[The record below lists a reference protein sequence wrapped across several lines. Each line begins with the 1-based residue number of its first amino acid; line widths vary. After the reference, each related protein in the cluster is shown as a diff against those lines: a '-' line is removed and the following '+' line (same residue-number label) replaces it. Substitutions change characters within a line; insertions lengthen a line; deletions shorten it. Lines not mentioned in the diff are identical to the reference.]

1 MLIAT
6 TFHNNQ
12 VTNQTPWVTQLN
24 VNEWSPKRA
33 VTFPK
38 QFVFGSFKSPEEL
51 FPIISGSP
59 QEPCNFCILPQR
71 KAQSQIPQ
79 NNTRSASHFQNL
91 LTLLYNRNKIKASER
106 TIRLLFR
113 AQGRTG
119 SAGGLEK
126 IRTPDP
132 RWVFITCLST
142 WHLAEPN
149 FKDKCYWSGRA
160 DKGKHISKIAQKV
173 SLASLFF
180 WFRRRLLSR
189 LRNKSYRFPVLARR
203 DSAAKSWAPDF
214 KPLTL
219 LPGCLKILNALFW
232 TFHWVLCHSKLHNP
246 CPPKR

>member
-6 TFHNNQ
+6 TFHNYQ
-12 VTNQTPWVTQLN
+12 VTNQTPRVTQLN
-24 VNEWSPKRA
+24 VNEWSPKGA

-38 QFVFGSFKSPEEL
+38 QFAFGSFKTLEEL

-91 LTLLYNRNKIKASER
+91 LTLLYNRNKIKASNR

-132 RWVFITCLST
+132 HWVFITCLST
-142 WHLAEPN
+142 WHSAEPN
-149 FKDKCYWSGRA
+149 IKDKRYWSGRA
-160 DKGKHISKIAQKV
+160 DKGKHISKIARKV

-180 WFRRRLLSR
+180 DSEEG
-189 LRNKSYRFPVLARR
+189 SFPGSEIKATISQCWLEETQRQ
-203 DSAAKSWAPDF
+203 SLEH
-214 KPLTL
+214 LTSS
-219 LPGCLKILNALFW
+219 
-232 TFHWVLCHSKLHNP
+232 H
-246 CPPKR
+246 